1 MKRRRIFF
9 GSGDAFTRQITL
21 AKAAGLLGMRRD
33 DFSKL
38 LKLVGLE
45 YSYLSEEEIEQ
56 EKKISETL

>member
-1 MKRRRIFF
+1 V
-9 GSGDAFTRQITL
+9 
-21 AKAAGLLGMRRD
+21 GLLEMRRD